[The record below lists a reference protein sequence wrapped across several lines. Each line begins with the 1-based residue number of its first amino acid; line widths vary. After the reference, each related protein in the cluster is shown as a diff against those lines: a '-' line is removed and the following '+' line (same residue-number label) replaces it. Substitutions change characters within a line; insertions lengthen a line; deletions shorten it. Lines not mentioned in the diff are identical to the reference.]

1 MSEEGE
7 VTARFVGSTIIT
19 LEAETDTQTFE
30 VTVEPTSDLYPEPE
44 IQFGETKDE
53 IIERFGQPD
62 EEDEEAIGYYNYSEN
77 SLMLLVLFDEEG
89 LVANYAVLMEV
100 SFEEELDTFLGER
113 YMFVQ
118 EEEGMKIYINALT
131 LEETSMFVGSQ
142 MYQDEESSFLMSVYM
157 GYGTEPSEKAV
168 ANIKAMLKAL
178 RK

>member
-1 MSEEGE
+1 MS
-7 VTARFVGSTIIT
+7 
-19 LEAETDTQTFE
+19 DKQ
-30 VTVEPTSDLYPEPE
+30 
-44 IQFGETKDE
+44 IQEF
-53 IIERFGQPD
+53 
-62 EEDEEAIGYYNYSEN
+62 
-77 SLMLLVLFDEEG
+77 LVNRIVDQ
-89 LVANYAVLMEV
+89 LV
-100 SFEEELDTFLGER
+100 TFLI
-113 YMFVQ
+113 